1 MLASR
6 NRMEYVEFRTIPHG
20 GYCLNDQPIQKMS
33 KFFNKFQDQYLKKN
47 IGKCMKFS
55 TTVTLDKFYKKIK
68 NFITWLL

>member
-55 TTVTLDKFYKKIK
+55 TNVTS
-68 NFITWLL
+68 